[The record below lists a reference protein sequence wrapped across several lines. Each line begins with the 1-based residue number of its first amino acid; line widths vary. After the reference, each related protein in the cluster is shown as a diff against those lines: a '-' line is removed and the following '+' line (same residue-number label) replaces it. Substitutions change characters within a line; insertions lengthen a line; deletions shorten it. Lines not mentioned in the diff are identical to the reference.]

1 MKTCNAKRVASAL
14 LKTNDDWRVVERA
27 CLAGYIAEKG
37 LSVPSNS
44 DLNGYLAHV
53 PEEAVARCR
62 KIIRSS
68 LDGALDIERLIEI
81 FEFFVSGEDRKKN
94 GVAYTPYAV
103 KSMMLERV
111 LAERTCPTV
120 FDPSC
125 GCAAFL
131 LTAAKM
137 IHEKSGRPL
146 AEVVSTCIFGS
157 DIDAHA
163 LERTNALFALLLVEN
178 GESDC
183 AKPRLFNLD
192 MLEKDSVASIRARFP
207 KGFNCVIGNPP
218 YVRFRNM
225 DDATQARVNSWTV
238 SSCGNADLYMP
249 FFEVGMSL
257 LAADG
262 ILAYITSN
270 TYLQSLNGRCLRQWC
285 AAQGLNVEITDFRD
299 AQLFANV
306 TCYTCVTFLR
316 RDGKL
321 GISYRRASDP
331 SSAENRFSFYPF
343 AAFPGPAPWRMRSPE
358 IDDVIRKLE
367 TTGRPLSQYC
377 IRNGLATL
385 SNDVFFFRPVA
396 EDMTFFT
403 REYGGKRWKIERAIC
418 RKVIK
423 PNVLHC
429 DADLEAEMEFAIFPY
444 VLKDGKYIIRDEREM
459 REKFPSAYAFLSAC
473 RERLATRDKGKGDYP
488 AWYAYGRTQ
497 GMNGTGKK
505 LLIPYIAGAPT
516 AVLSLDED
524 LLFYCGY
531 ALLLD
536 DEDEL
541 RYLKCFLESEAFWY
555 FVYQT
560 SKPYSKGFMSFAKN
574 YIVRFSIPQLD
585 VAARKRLLEE
595 RSPARRNA
603 LVWKAFGVRRASA
616 NHRANMV

>member
-1 MKTCNAKRVASAL
+1 MKACNAKKVASAL
-14 LKTNDDWRVVERA
+14 LKTNDDRRVVERA
-27 CLAGYIAEKG
+27 CLAAYLAEKG
-37 LSVPSNS
+37 LPVPPGS

-53 PEEAVARCR
+53 PEEVVVECR
-62 KIIRSS
+62 KILRSS
-68 LDGALDIERLIEI
+68 LDGALDIERLIEV

-103 KSMMLERV
+103 KSLMLERV
-111 LAERTCPTV
+111 LATRTCPTV

-137 IHEKSGRPL
+137 IHERSERPL
-146 AEVVSTCIFGS
+146 SEIVATCIFGS

-163 LERTNALFALLLVEN
+163 LERTSALFALLLVEN
-178 GESDC
+178 GESGC
-183 AKPRLFNLD
+183 AKPCLFNLD
-192 MLEKDSVASIRARFP
+192 MLKKDSLARIRERCP
-207 KGFNCVIGNPP
+207 QGFDCVVGNPP

-225 DDATQARVNSWTV
+225 DAATQARVNAWTV
-238 SSCGNADLYMP
+238 SNCGNADLYMP

-262 ILAYITSN
+262 VLAYITSN

-285 AAQGLNVEITDFRD
+285 AAQELNVEITDFRD

-306 TCYTCVTFLR
+306 TCYTCVTLLR
-316 RDGKL
+316 RIGKP

-331 SSAENRFSFYPF
+331 SSVEDRFSFYPF
-343 AAFPGPAPWRMRSPE
+343 AAFPGTAPWRMRSPE
-358 IDDVIRKLE
+358 IDDIIRKLE

-385 SNDVFFFRPVA
+385 ANDVFFFRPVA
-396 EDMTFFT
+396 EDKTFFT
-403 REYGGKRWKIERAIC
+403 REYGGKRWKIERTIC

-429 DADLEAEMEFAIFPY
+429 DADLDAEMEFAIFPY
-444 VLKDGKYIIRDEREM
+444 VLKDGKYAIRDEREM
-459 REKFPSAYAFLSAC
+459 RERFPSAYAFLSAC
-473 RERLATRDKGKGDYP
+473 RERLAERDKGKGGYP

-516 AVLSLDED
+516 VVLSLDED

-536 DEDEL
+536 DEEEL

-585 VAARKRLLEE
+585 AASRKRLLEE
-595 RSPARRNA
+595 KSPARRNA
-603 LVWKAFGVRRASA
+603 LVWNAFGLRGVTQVRR
-616 NHRANMV
+616 N

>member
-1 MKTCNAKRVASAL
+1 MKTCNAKKVASAL
-14 LKTNDDWRVVERA
+14 LKTNGDRRIVERA
-27 CLAGYIAEKG
+27 CIAGYLAEKG
-37 LSVPSNS
+37 LPVPADSP
-44 DLNGYLAHV
+44 LTGILAHT
-53 PEEAVARCR
+53 PEETVAECR
-62 KIIRSS
+62 KI
-68 LDGALDIERLIEI
+68 LHAFGEALDIESLIEV
-81 FEFFVSGEDRKKN
+81 FEFFVSDENRKKN

-103 KSMMLERV
+103 KSLMLERV
-111 LAERTCPTV
+111 LADRPCPTV

-137 IHEKSGRPL
+137 IHERSGKSL
-146 AEVVSTCIFGS
+146 SEIVATCIFGS

-163 LERTNALFALLLVEN
+163 LERTRALFALLLVEN
-178 GESDC
+178 GDSRQAEPC
-183 AKPRLFNLD
+183 LFNLD
-192 MLEKDSVASIRARFP
+192 MLERNSVARIRESRP
-207 KGFNCVIGNPP
+207 QGFDCVIGNPP

-225 DDATQARVNSWTV
+225 DAATQARVNGWTV

-257 LAADG
+257 LAEDG
-262 ILAYITSN
+262 TLAYITSN

-285 AAQGLNVEITDFRD
+285 AAQRLNVEITDFRD

-316 RDGKL
+316 RGGKA
-321 GISYRRASDP
+321 GISYRRAADP
-331 SSAENRFSFYPF
+331 SSADGRFSFYPF
-343 AAFPGPAPWRMRSPE
+343 GAFPDAAPWRMRSPE
-358 IDDVIRKLE
+358 IDDVIQKLE
-367 TTGRPLSQYC
+367 TVGRPLSQYC

-385 SNDVFFFRPVA
+385 ANDVFFFRPVA
-396 EDMTFFT
+396 EDETFFI
-403 REYGGKRWKIERAIC
+403 REYGGRRWKVERAIC
-418 RKVIK
+418 RKVVK

-444 VLKDGKYIIRDEREM
+444 VRKGGKYVIRDEREM

-473 RERLATRDKGKGDYP
+473 RERLAERDKGKGDYP

-536 DEDEL
+536 DVEEL

-585 VAARKRLLEE
+585 AAARRKLLAE
-595 RSPARRNA
+595 RSPVRRNA
-603 LVWKAFGVRRASA
+603 LVWKAFGLRKNPTRPSP
-616 NHRANMV
+616 

>member
-1 MKTCNAKRVASAL
+1 MKSCNVRKVASAL
-14 LKTNDDWRVVERA
+14 LKTNDDMAVVERA
-27 CLAGYIAEKG
+27 CLAAYLAEKN
-37 LSVPSNS
+37 LSVPAGSRLR
-44 DLNGYLAHV
+44 DFLAQV
-53 PEEAVARCR
+53 PEDVVSECR
-62 KIIRSS
+62 EILRT
-68 LDGALDIERLIEI
+68 LNGALDIERLIEI

-103 KSMMLERV
+103 KAMMLERV
-111 LAERTCPTV
+111 LAGQKCPTV

-137 IHEKSGRPL
+137 IHERSGRSL
-146 AEVVSTCIFGS
+146 HEIVSTRIFGS

-178 GESDC
+178 DEPDD
-183 AKPRLFNLD
+183 AKPCLFNLD
-192 MLEKDSVASIRARFP
+192 MLDRRSLDRIRERCP
-207 KGFNCVIGNPP
+207 QGFDCVIGNPP
-218 YVRFRNM
+218 YVRFRNL
-225 DDATQARVNSWTV
+225 DDATQRRVNEWSV

-257 LAADG
+257 VAKDG
-262 ILAYITSN
+262 VLAYITSN

-285 AAQGLNVEITDFRD
+285 ATQNLNVEITDFRD

-316 RDGKL
+316 RTGKA
-321 GISYRRASDP
+321 GISYRRATDP
-331 SSAENRFSFYPF
+331 ASVEERFSFYPF
-343 AAFPGPAPWRMRSPE
+343 SSFSDAAPWRMRSPE

-367 TTGRPLSQYC
+367 SVGRPLSQYC

-385 SNDVFFFRPVA
+385 ANDVFFFRPVS
-396 EDMTFFT
+396 EDKSFFV
-403 REYGGKRWKIERAIC
+403 REYDGRQWKIERAIC

-429 DADLEAEMEFAIFPY
+429 EADLDAEMEFAIFPY
-444 VLKDGKYIIRDEREM
+444 VSKDGKYVIRDEDDM
-459 REKFPSAYAFLSAC
+459 RETFPCAYAFLCAC
-473 RERLATRDKGKGDYP
+473 KARLAERDKGKGNYP

-497 GMNGTGKK
+497 GMNCAGLK

-516 AVLSLDED
+516 AVLSLDRE

-536 DEDEL
+536 DEEEL
-541 RYLKCFLESEAFWY
+541 RYLKVFLESEAFWY
-555 FVYQT
+555 FVYHT

-574 YIVRFSIPQLD
+574 YIVRFSIPQL
-585 VAARKRLLEE
+585 AASARKALMSE
-595 RSPARRNA
+595 RRTERRNA
-603 LVWKAFGVRRASA
+603 LVWKAYGL
-616 NHRANMV
+616 